1 MGYRREPSVFVLY
14 LAFISLAEAVTVF
27 MDPSLG
33 LFMHS
38 LLFVSLLGLSA
49 LWRGFN
55 PASNLFLGLSLAPI
69 TRILSLSFPLSYF
82 PRYAWYLV
90 AGALMLLAALAV
102 IRAGD
107 LKPRDAGLTLN
118 RPWVQWAFGLTG
130 PAFGAME
137 YYILRPEPLASGLSL
152 WEYGLLA
159 FSIAFFTGFV
169 EELIFRG
176 ILQGGAVKA
185 LGEKAGLLG
194 VASVFAVLHMGW
206 LSMLDM
212 VFVFIVGLLFGFVV
226 LKTGS
231 IVGASISHG
240 LTNVVLFMVMPYT

>member
-1 MGYRREPSVFVLY
+1 MNLKRELWVFILY
-14 LAFISLAEAVTVF
+14 LAIISVAEAITVF

-33 LFMHS
+33 LITHS
-38 LLFVSLLGLSA
+38 IIFVSLLGLSA
-49 LWRGFN
+49 LWHGYN
-55 PASNLFLGLSLAPI
+55 PASNLFLGLSLAPL

-82 PRYAWYLV
+82 PRYAWYLT

-107 LKPRDAGLTLN
+107 LKLGDVGLALN
-118 RPWVQWAFGLTG
+118 KPWVQLAFGLTG

-137 YYILRPEPLASGLSL
+137 YYILRPEPLVPGLPL
-152 WEYGLLA
+152 AEYVLLA
-159 FSIAFFTGFV
+159 FSIVFFTGFV
-169 EELIFRG
+169 EELVFRG
-176 ILQGGAVKA
+176 ILQSGAVKA
-185 LGEKAGLLG
+185 LGKRAGLLG
-194 VASVFAVLHMGW
+194 VALVFAVLHMGW

-212 VFVFIVGLLFGFVV
+212 VFVFIVGLLFGLFV